1 MVTDNSID
9 TSDCM
14 PENPIDDVADTASG
28 PNQAD
33 LAQAASSRPANTT
46 DAASTADT
54 TDPTDTVDARDAV
67 YATEENEALDPEDGA
82 EGGDDDNEK
91 HGIGDPKLALL
102 KLIDLATKY
111 PEIGPPLAE
120 LAFKIGQTELGHR
133 VVRMALDSE
142 QGPGLEYYFVVAQ
155 AARRQRR
162 FAEARKHAIEA
173 IEAFDRTSDDAL
185 EEDDAERMLHL
196 IRLGFSTLLFDEK
209 DPNGDPEW
217 VQALDAWLPKL
228 APRLDDS
235 AFYHTLVAQTK
246 WYDDTSASE
255 HSWQRAVALDTTE
268 STWNARGTW
277 YKDAAGDMGKAEQAY
292 REGLQV
298 CATSPL
304 LLHNLGQLLVDK
316 AERSD
321 VDVEQ
326 ARKALNEAEQHLRGA
341 LREQSPKGFRR
352 HVHSTIDRL
361 MSLRSSLPP
370 KGTRSAR
377 TSEPEPTRQPEVGE
391 VFEATVRSIT
401 AFGAFVALPECGT
414 ALLHKSE
421 MAHHFV
427 RDPSEEV
434 SIGDS
439 VRVKV
444 LEVGEKDGKLRVAV
458 SRKVLLDAP
467 PTAPHQDTNP
477 AQPPPIQPNAA
488 PADRSADKLDNEPD
502 GNKRPHQSHQH
513 RDRPDQRG
521 QPRGQE
527 RRHERSKGQQ
537 DRSKQRSRDND
548 KLASLGE
555 MLLAKIQKQKED
567 KH

>member
-9 TSDCM
+9 TSNSV
-14 PENPIDDVADTASG
+14 PENPIDNAADTSNG
-28 PNQAD
+28 PGQGTPLQGA
-33 LAQAASSRPANTT
+33 LSKS
-46 DAASTADT
+46 
-54 TDPTDTVDARDAV
+54 TDTSNSTHAMDTAE
-67 YATEENEALDPEDGA
+67 ATEEDANATDT
-82 EGGDDDNEK
+82 EGSADSEK
-91 HGIGDPKLALL
+91 FGTGDPKPALF

-142 QGPGLEYYFVVAQ
+142 QGPGLEYYFVVTH

-173 IEAFDRTSDDAL
+173 IEAFDRTSDDEL
-185 EEDDAERMLHL
+185 EQDDAERMLHL

-209 DPNGDPEW
+209 NPNGDPEW
-217 VQALDAWLPKL
+217 VQALGAWLPKL
-228 APRLDDS
+228 APRLDNS
-235 AFYHTLVAQTK
+235 AFYHTLMAQTQ
-246 WYDDTSASE
+246 WYDDATASE
-255 HSWQRAVALDTTE
+255 RSWQRAVALDTTE

-277 YKDAAGDMGKAEQAY
+277 YKDAAGDMEKAEQSY
-292 REGLQV
+292 REGLQL
-298 CATSPL
+298 CATSAL

-341 LREQSPKGFRR
+341 LREESPKGFRR

-370 KGTRSAR
+370 KGTRGSRA
-377 TSEPEPTRQPEVGE
+377 SEPEPTRQPEVGE
-391 VFEATVRSIT
+391 VFDATVRSIT
-401 AFGAFVALPECGT
+401 AFGAFVTLPECGT

-434 SIGDS
+434 TVGASI
-439 VRVKV
+439 RVKV
-444 LEVGEKDGKLRVAV
+444 LEVGEKGGKLRVAV
-458 SRKVLLDAP
+458 SRKALLDPPPAAP
-467 PTAPHQDTNP
+467 TQASSS
-477 AQPPPIQPNAA
+477 AQPLPSQPNTT
-488 PADRSADKLDNEPD
+488 PVDKSTNEPGD
-502 GNKRPHQSHQH
+502 EPGGNKRPHPSDQP
-513 RDRPDQRG
+513 RDNRERPDHRR
-521 QPRGQE
+521 QPRDQE
-527 RRHERSKGQQ
+527 RRHDRSRGQQ
-537 DRSKQRSRDND
+537 DRSKQRPRDND
-548 KLASLGE
+548 ALASLGE

-567 KH
+567 KR